1 MLNFLTGPFRRRS
14 NMAKVDAAALGDYRQ
29 LEVMTAGEL
38 IAFTEQQGRLRN
50 IKRIVQMDDVRYKIL
65 YQDVIERFAELVQL
79 MPASQAHHHAVPGGL
94 FVHTLEV
101 MEYALSLR
109 QQYKLP
115 LLAAQE
121 IQEAQRHVWTYAIF
135 AAAILHDVGKRLTL
149 GRFVWVDKDGY
160 LEPFV
165 ADIPKL
171 RGRLYRILFHETKY
185 HRLHEQLGL
194 AFAAYLFPPVGMDYL
209 FSQLHIMQELMAYIH
224 EDSDH
229 DGAIGRILR
238 AADQNS
244 TGQSL
249 AHSDSRKFS
258 GANLENIGERLM
270 TQLRRLLAGNH
281 FVINRSNGNVYTSDD
296 KRYTYIMSKT
306 LGDELRTTLAEQGQ
320 RDIPADNNRI
330 FDILQEY
337 GFAETNPATGQVIHY
352 IRRIWQDKIHV
363 FSVIKFSSGKLFRVE
378 PPDFSGGEI
387 KEVPKPGSIQIT
399 EPAAPTQPHPQQA
412 EHTAKPAA
420 PSHAPKTT
428 PPSREAPP
436 PTTRASGRKPETDTQ
451 SLSVRSDLD
460 AHDDPLGAVATG
472 SPATG
477 KATEIPVPDNNHES
491 GVLAASAP
499 PISNPLSYPDEAPFT
514 ETGMNTVSAAAT
526 DQETM
531 SATIIID
538 DVPTDAVGTTRTPV
552 PVMENPLPA
561 TDVKNGSWADSVI
574 NDVPVSSVP
583 EPITPS
589 GTEESKIEKPA
600 PAKQPKT
607 DAVDGDLFLAWCREK
622 VKTRTIVINESN
634 SMMNKIAYKDGYVI
648 GVVSPRIFMEYGQEE
663 LGLPQEKATAEKI
676 QRAIHQK
683 KLHIPGRRGQLH
695 KYRLKR
701 SEDAPLNGH
710 AQLYLYLFK
719 PEIFMGDDEEV
730 REILERV
737 QVNTNLETA

>member
-1 MLNFLTGPFRRRS
+1 MGNADTS
-14 NMAKVDAAALGDYRQ
+14 ALGDYRQ
-29 LEVMTAGEL
+29 LKVMTAEEL
-38 IAFTEQQGRLRN
+38 IAFTKQQGRLRN

-149 GRFVWVDKDGY
+149 GRFVWVDKEGY

-165 ADIPKL
+165 SDIPKL
-171 RGRLYRILFHETKY
+171 KGRLYQILFHETKY
-185 HRLHEQLGL
+185 HQLHEQLGL
-194 AFAAYLFPPVGMDYL
+194 AFAAYLFPTVGLDFL

-224 EDSDH
+224 EDASH

-238 AADQNS
+238 AADQSS

-281 FVINRSNGNVYTSDD
+281 FVINRSNGNVYTSED

-306 LGDELRTTLAEQGQ
+306 LGDELRNTMAELGQ
-320 RDIPADNNRI
+320 TDIPGDNNRI

-337 GFAETNPATGQVIHY
+337 GFAEANPDTGQVIHY

-378 PPDFSGGEI
+378 PPDFAGGEI
-387 KEVPKPGSIQIT
+387 KEVPKHGSIQIT
-399 EPAAPTQPHPQQA
+399 EPFAPVPPRSQQT
-412 EHTAKPAA
+412 EPTAIPTE
-420 PSHAPKTT
+420 PSHAPKTA
-428 PPSREAPP
+428 PPSHEESPPASKAPEKKP
-436 PTTRASGRKPETDTQ
+436 GTDKTT
-451 SLSVRSDLD
+451 VF
-460 AHDDPLGAVATG
+460 
-472 SPATG
+472 
-477 KATEIPVPDNNHES
+477 PVPVNIHE
-491 GVLAASAP
+491 GAAQAASAT
-499 PISNPLSYPDEAPFT
+499 PISNSLSEPNEDPFA
-514 ETGMNTVSAAAT
+514 ETGMNTVSA
-526 DQETM
+526 
-531 SATIIID
+531 SATGDGTIVETAIID
-538 DVPTDAVGTTRTPV
+538 DVPTHAADATHIPV
-552 PVMENPLPA
+552 PVMDSPLHA
-561 TDVKNGSWADSVI
+561 TDIQSGGSRSDAVI
-574 NDVPVSSVP
+574 DDVPVASASK
-583 EPITPS
+583 PIIPS
-589 GTEESKIEKPA
+589 GTEESKVEKPA
-600 PAKQPKT
+600 PAKKAKT
-607 DAVDGDLFLAWCREK
+607 DIVDGELFLAWCREK
-622 VKTRTIVINESN
+622 VKTRAIVINESN
-634 SMMNKIAYKDGYVI
+634 SMMNKIAYKNGYAI

-683 KLHIPGRRGQLH
+683 KLHIPGHRGQLH

>member
-1 MLNFLTGPFRRRS
+1 
-14 NMAKVDAAALGDYRQ
+14 MANADASSLGDYRQ
-29 LEVMTAGEL
+29 LKVMTAEEL
-38 IAFTEQQGRLRN
+38 IAFTKQQGRLRN

-149 GRFVWVDKDGY
+149 GRFVWVDKEGY

-165 ADIPKL
+165 SDISKL
-171 RGRLYRILFHETKY
+171 KGRLYQILFHETKY
-185 HRLHEQLGL
+185 HQLHEQLGL
-194 AFAAYLFPPVGMDYL
+194 AFAAYLFPTVGLDFL

-224 EDSDH
+224 EDASH

-238 AADQNS
+238 AADQSS

-281 FVINRSNGNVYTSDD
+281 FVINRSNGNVYTSED

-306 LGDELRTTLAEQGQ
+306 LGDELRNTMAELGQ
-320 RDIPADNNRI
+320 TDIPGDNNRI

-337 GFAETNPATGQVIHY
+337 GFAEANPDTGQVIHY

-378 PPDFSGGEI
+378 PPDFAGGEI

-399 EPAAPTQPHPQQA
+399 EPLAPVPPRSQQTEPTAIPA
-412 EHTAKPAA
+412 E
-420 PSHAPKTT
+420 PSHAPKTA
-428 PPSREAPP
+428 PPSHEEFPPASKAPEKKP
-436 PTTRASGRKPETDTQ
+436 GTDKTT
-451 SLSVRSDLD
+451 VF
-460 AHDDPLGAVATG
+460 
-472 SPATG
+472 
-477 KATEIPVPDNNHES
+477 PVPVNIHE
-491 GVLAASAP
+491 GAAQAASAT
-499 PISNPLSYPDEAPFT
+499 PISNSLSEPNEDPFA
-514 ETGMNTVSAAAT
+514 ETGKNTVSA
-526 DQETM
+526 
-531 SATIIID
+531 SATGDGTIVETAIID
-538 DVPTDAVGTTRTPV
+538 DVPTHAADATHIPV
-552 PVMENPLPA
+552 PVMDGPLHA
-561 TDVKNGSWADSVI
+561 TDIQSGGSWSDAVI
-574 NDVPVSSVP
+574 NDVPVASAP
-583 EPITPS
+583 KPIIPS
-589 GTEESKIEKPA
+589 GTEESKVEKPT
-600 PAKQPKT
+600 PAKKPKT
-607 DAVDGDLFLAWCREK
+607 DIVDGELFLAWCREK
-622 VKTRTIVINESN
+622 VKTRAIVINESN
-634 SMMNKIAYKDGYVI
+634 SMMNKIAYKNGYAI

-683 KLHIPGRRGQLH
+683 KLHIPGHRGQLH

>member
-1 MLNFLTGPFRRRS
+1 MGNADTS
-14 NMAKVDAAALGDYRQ
+14 ALGDYRQ
-29 LEVMTAGEL
+29 LKVMTAEEL
-38 IAFTEQQGRLRN
+38 IAFTKQQGRLRN

-149 GRFVWVDKDGY
+149 GRFVWVDKEGY

-165 ADIPKL
+165 SDIPKL
-171 RGRLYRILFHETKY
+171 KGRLYQILFHESKY
-185 HRLHEQLGL
+185 HQLHEQLGL
-194 AFAAYLFPPVGMDYL
+194 AFAAYLFPTVGLDFL

-224 EDSDH
+224 EDASH

-238 AADQNS
+238 AADQSS

-281 FVINRSNGNVYTSDD
+281 FVINRSNGNVYTSED

-306 LGDELRTTLAEQGQ
+306 LGDELRNTMAELGQ
-320 RDIPADNNRI
+320 TDIPGDNNRI

-337 GFAETNPATGQVIHY
+337 GFAEANPDTGQVIHY

-378 PPDFSGGEI
+378 PPDFAGGEI

-399 EPAAPTQPHPQQA
+399 EPLAPVPPSSQQT
-412 EHTAKPAA
+412 EPTAIPTE
-420 PSHAPKTT
+420 PYHAPKTA
-428 PPSREAPP
+428 PPSHEEFPPASKAPEKKP
-436 PTTRASGRKPETDTQ
+436 GTDKTT
-451 SLSVRSDLD
+451 VF
-460 AHDDPLGAVATG
+460 
-472 SPATG
+472 
-477 KATEIPVPDNNHES
+477 PVPVNIQE
-491 GVLAASAP
+491 GAAQAASAT
-499 PISNPLSYPDEAPFT
+499 PISNSLSEPNEDPFA
-514 ETGMNTVSAAAT
+514 ETGMNTVSA
-526 DQETM
+526 
-531 SATIIID
+531 SATGDGTIVETAIID
-538 DVPTDAVGTTRTPV
+538 DVPTHAADATHIPV
-552 PVMENPLPA
+552 PVMDSPLHA
-561 TDVKNGSWADSVI
+561 TDIQSGGSRSDAVI
-574 NDVPVSSVP
+574 DDVPVASASK
-583 EPITPS
+583 PIIPS

-600 PAKQPKT
+600 PAKKPKT
-607 DAVDGDLFLAWCREK
+607 DIVDGELFLAWCREK
-622 VKTRTIVINESN
+622 VKTRAIVINESN
-634 SMMNKIAYKDGYVI
+634 SMMNKIAYKNGYAI

-663 LGLPQEKATAEKI
+663 LGLPREKATAEKI

-683 KLHIPGRRGQLH
+683 KLHIPGHRGQLH

>member
-1 MLNFLTGPFRRRS
+1 MGNADTS
-14 NMAKVDAAALGDYRQ
+14 ALGDYRQ
-29 LEVMTAGEL
+29 LKVMTAEEL
-38 IAFTEQQGRLRN
+38 IAFTKQQGRLRN

-149 GRFVWVDKDGY
+149 GRFVWVDKEGY

-165 ADIPKL
+165 SDIPKL
-171 RGRLYRILFHETKY
+171 KGRLYQILFHETKY
-185 HRLHEQLGL
+185 HQLHEQLGL
-194 AFAAYLFPPVGMDYL
+194 AFAAYLFPTVGLDFL

-224 EDSDH
+224 EDASH

-238 AADQNS
+238 AADQSS

-281 FVINRSNGNVYTSDD
+281 FVINRSNGNVYTSED

-306 LGDELRTTLAEQGQ
+306 LGDELRNTMAELGQ
-320 RDIPADNNRI
+320 TDIPGDNNRI

-337 GFAETNPATGQVIHY
+337 GFAEANPDTGQVIHY

-378 PPDFSGGEI
+378 PPDFAGGEI

-399 EPAAPTQPHPQQA
+399 EPLAPVPPRSQQT
-412 EHTAKPAA
+412 EPTAIPTE
-420 PSHAPKTT
+420 PYHAPKTA
-428 PPSREAPP
+428 PPSHEEFPPASKAPEKKP
-436 PTTRASGRKPETDTQ
+436 GTDKTT
-451 SLSVRSDLD
+451 VF
-460 AHDDPLGAVATG
+460 
-472 SPATG
+472 
-477 KATEIPVPDNNHES
+477 PVPVNIQE
-491 GVLAASAP
+491 GAAQAASAT
-499 PISNPLSYPDEAPFT
+499 PISNSLSEPNEDPFA
-514 ETGMNTVSAAAT
+514 ETGMNTVSA
-526 DQETM
+526 
-531 SATIIID
+531 SATGDRTIVETAIID
-538 DVPTDAVGTTRTPV
+538 DVPTHAADATHIPV
-552 PVMENPLPA
+552 PVMDSPLHA
-561 TDVKNGSWADSVI
+561 TDIQSGGSRSDAVI
-574 NDVPVSSVP
+574 DDVPVASASK
-583 EPITPS
+583 PIIPS
-589 GTEESKIEKPA
+589 GTEESKVEKPA
-600 PAKQPKT
+600 PAKKQKT
-607 DAVDGDLFLAWCREK
+607 DIVDGELFLAWCREK
-622 VKTRTIVINESN
+622 VKTRAIVINESN
-634 SMMNKIAYKDGYVI
+634 SMMNKIAYKNGYAI

-663 LGLPQEKATAEKI
+663 LGLPREKATAEKI

-683 KLHIPGRRGQLH
+683 KLHIPGHRGQLH

>member
-1 MLNFLTGPFRRRS
+1 MGNADTS
-14 NMAKVDAAALGDYRQ
+14 ALGDYRQ
-29 LEVMTAGEL
+29 LKVMTAEEL
-38 IAFTEQQGRLRN
+38 IAFTKQQGRLRN

-149 GRFVWVDKDGY
+149 GRFVWVDKEGY

-165 ADIPKL
+165 SDIPKL
-171 RGRLYRILFHETKY
+171 KGRLYQILFHETKY
-185 HRLHEQLGL
+185 HQLHEQLGL
-194 AFAAYLFPPVGMDYL
+194 AFAAYLFPTVGLDFL

-224 EDSDH
+224 EDASH

-238 AADQNS
+238 AADQSS

-281 FVINRSNGNVYTSDD
+281 FVINRSNGNVYTSED

-306 LGDELRTTLAEQGQ
+306 LGDELRNTMAELGQ
-320 RDIPADNNRI
+320 TDIPGDNNRI

-337 GFAETNPATGQVIHY
+337 GFAEANPDTGQVIHY

-378 PPDFSGGEI
+378 PPDFAGGEI

-399 EPAAPTQPHPQQA
+399 EPLAPVPPRSQQT
-412 EHTAKPAA
+412 EPTAIPTE
-420 PSHAPKTT
+420 PSHAPKTA
-428 PPSREAPP
+428 PPSHEEFPPASKAPEKKP
-436 PTTRASGRKPETDTQ
+436 GTDKTT
-451 SLSVRSDLD
+451 VF
-460 AHDDPLGAVATG
+460 
-472 SPATG
+472 
-477 KATEIPVPDNNHES
+477 PVPVNIHE
-491 GVLAASAP
+491 GAAQAASAT
-499 PISNPLSYPDEAPFT
+499 PISNSLSEPNEDPFA
-514 ETGMNTVSAAAT
+514 ETGMNTVSA
-526 DQETM
+526 
-531 SATIIID
+531 SATGDGTIVETAIID
-538 DVPTDAVGTTRTPV
+538 DVPTHAADATHIPV
-552 PVMENPLPA
+552 PVMDSPLHA
-561 TDVKNGSWADSVI
+561 TDIQSGGSRSDAVI
-574 NDVPVSSVP
+574 DDVPVASASK
-583 EPITPS
+583 PIIPS
-589 GTEESKIEKPA
+589 GTEESKVEKPA
-600 PAKQPKT
+600 PAKKAKT
-607 DAVDGDLFLAWCREK
+607 DIVDGELFLAWCREK
-622 VKTRTIVINESN
+622 VKTRAIVINESN
-634 SMMNKIAYKDGYVI
+634 SMINKIAYKNGYAI

-663 LGLPQEKATAEKI
+663 LGLPREKATAEKI

-683 KLHIPGRRGQLH
+683 KLHIPGHRGQLH

-730 REILERV
+730 REILERI

>member
-1 MLNFLTGPFRRRS
+1 MGNADTS
-14 NMAKVDAAALGDYRQ
+14 ALGDYRQ
-29 LEVMTAGEL
+29 LKVMTAEEL
-38 IAFTEQQGRLRN
+38 IAFTKQQGRLRN

-149 GRFVWVDKDGY
+149 GRFVWVDKEGY

-165 ADIPKL
+165 SDIPKL
-171 RGRLYRILFHETKY
+171 KGRLYQILFHETKY
-185 HRLHEQLGL
+185 HQLHEQLGL
-194 AFAAYLFPPVGMDYL
+194 AFAAYLFPTVGLDFL

-224 EDSDH
+224 EDASH

-238 AADQNS
+238 AADQSS

-281 FVINRSNGNVYTSDD
+281 FVINRSNGNVYTSED

-306 LGDELRTTLAEQGQ
+306 LGDELRNTMAELGQ
-320 RDIPADNNRI
+320 TDIPGDNNRI

-337 GFAETNPATGQVIHY
+337 GFAEANPDTGQVIHY

-378 PPDFSGGEI
+378 PPDFAGGEI

-399 EPAAPTQPHPQQA
+399 EPLAPVPPRSQQT
-412 EHTAKPAA
+412 EPTAIPTE
-420 PSHAPKTT
+420 PSHAPKTA
-428 PPSREAPP
+428 PPSHEESPPASKAPEKKP
-436 PTTRASGRKPETDTQ
+436 GTDKTT
-451 SLSVRSDLD
+451 VF
-460 AHDDPLGAVATG
+460 
-472 SPATG
+472 
-477 KATEIPVPDNNHES
+477 PVPVNIHE
-491 GVLAASAP
+491 GAAQAASAT
-499 PISNPLSYPDEAPFT
+499 PISNSLSEPNEDPFA
-514 ETGMNTVSAAAT
+514 ETGMNTVSA
-526 DQETM
+526 
-531 SATIIID
+531 SATGDGTIVETAIID
-538 DVPTDAVGTTRTPV
+538 DVPTHAADATHIPV
-552 PVMENPLPA
+552 PVMDSPLHA
-561 TDVKNGSWADSVI
+561 TDIQSGGSRSDAVI
-574 NDVPVSSVP
+574 DDVPVASASK
-583 EPITPS
+583 PIIPS
-589 GTEESKIEKPA
+589 GTEESKVEKPA
-600 PAKQPKT
+600 PAKKAKT
-607 DAVDGDLFLAWCREK
+607 DIVDGELFLAWCREK
-622 VKTRTIVINESN
+622 VKTRAIVINESN
-634 SMMNKIAYKDGYVI
+634 SMRNKIAYKNGYAI

-683 KLHIPGRRGQLH
+683 KLHIPGHRGQLH

>member
-1 MLNFLTGPFRRRS
+1 MGNADTS
-14 NMAKVDAAALGDYRQ
+14 ALGDYRQ
-29 LEVMTAGEL
+29 LKVMTAEEL
-38 IAFTEQQGRLRN
+38 IAFTKQQGRLRN

-149 GRFVWVDKDGY
+149 GRFVWVDKEGY

-165 ADIPKL
+165 SDIPKL
-171 RGRLYRILFHETKY
+171 KGRLYQILFHETKY
-185 HRLHEQLGL
+185 HQLHEQLGL
-194 AFAAYLFPPVGMDYL
+194 AFAAYLFPTVGLDFL

-224 EDSDH
+224 EDASH

-238 AADQNS
+238 AADQSS

-281 FVINRSNGNVYTSDD
+281 FVINRSNGNVYTSED

-306 LGDELRTTLAEQGQ
+306 LGDELRNTMAELGQ
-320 RDIPADNNRI
+320 TDIPGDNNRI

-337 GFAETNPATGQVIHY
+337 GFAEANPDTGQVIHY

-378 PPDFSGGEI
+378 PPDFAGGEI

-399 EPAAPTQPHPQQA
+399 EPLAPVPPSSQQT
-412 EHTAKPAA
+412 EPTAIPTE
-420 PSHAPKTT
+420 PYHAPKTA
-428 PPSREAPP
+428 PPSHEEFPPASKAPEKKP
-436 PTTRASGRKPETDTQ
+436 GTDKTT
-451 SLSVRSDLD
+451 VF
-460 AHDDPLGAVATG
+460 
-472 SPATG
+472 
-477 KATEIPVPDNNHES
+477 PVPVNIQE
-491 GVLAASAP
+491 GATQAASAT
-499 PISNPLSYPDEAPFT
+499 PISNSLSEPNEDPFA
-514 ETGMNTVSAAAT
+514 ETGMNTVSA
-526 DQETM
+526 
-531 SATIIID
+531 SATGDGTIVETAIID
-538 DVPTDAVGTTRTPV
+538 DVPTHAADATHIPV
-552 PVMENPLPA
+552 PVMDSPLHA
-561 TDVKNGSWADSVI
+561 TDIQSGGSRSDAVI
-574 NDVPVSSVP
+574 DDVPVASASK
-583 EPITPS
+583 PIIPS
-589 GTEESKIEKPA
+589 GTEESKVEKPA
-600 PAKQPKT
+600 PAKKPKT
-607 DAVDGDLFLAWCREK
+607 DIVDGELFLAWCREK
-622 VKTRTIVINESN
+622 VKTRAIVINESN
-634 SMMNKIAYKDGYVI
+634 SMMNKIAYKNGYAI

-663 LGLPQEKATAEKI
+663 LGLPREKATAEKI

-683 KLHIPGRRGQLH
+683 KLHIPGHRGQLH

>member
-1 MLNFLTGPFRRRS
+1 MGNADTS
-14 NMAKVDAAALGDYRQ
+14 ALGDYRQ
-29 LEVMTAGEL
+29 LKVMTAEEL
-38 IAFTEQQGRLRN
+38 IAFTKQQGRLRN

-149 GRFVWVDKDGY
+149 GRFVWVDKEGY

-165 ADIPKL
+165 SDIPKL
-171 RGRLYRILFHETKY
+171 KGRLYQILFHETKY
-185 HRLHEQLGL
+185 HQLHEQLGL
-194 AFAAYLFPPVGMDYL
+194 AFAAYLFPTVGLDFL

-224 EDSDH
+224 EDASH

-238 AADQNS
+238 AADQSS

-281 FVINRSNGNVYTSDD
+281 FVINRSNGNVYTSED

-306 LGDELRTTLAEQGQ
+306 LGDELRNTMAELGQ
-320 RDIPADNNRI
+320 TDIPGDNNRI

-337 GFAETNPATGQVIHY
+337 GFAEANPDTGQVIHY

-378 PPDFSGGEI
+378 PPDFAGGEI

-399 EPAAPTQPHPQQA
+399 EPLAPVPPRSQQT
-412 EHTAKPAA
+412 EPTAIPTE
-420 PSHAPKTT
+420 PSHAPKTA
-428 PPSREAPP
+428 PPSHEEFPPASKAPEK
-436 PTTRASGRKPETDTQ
+436 KPETDKTT
-451 SLSVRSDLD
+451 VF
-460 AHDDPLGAVATG
+460 
-472 SPATG
+472 
-477 KATEIPVPDNNHES
+477 PVPVNIHE
-491 GVLAASAP
+491 GAAQAASAT
-499 PISNPLSYPDEAPFT
+499 PISNSLSEPNEDPFA
-514 ETGMNTVSAAAT
+514 ETGMNTVSA
-526 DQETM
+526 
-531 SATIIID
+531 SATGDGTIVETAIID
-538 DVPTDAVGTTRTPV
+538 DVPTHAADATHIPV
-552 PVMENPLPA
+552 PVMDSPLHA
-561 TDVKNGSWADSVI
+561 TDIQSGGSRSDAVI
-574 NDVPVSSVP
+574 DDVPVASASK
-583 EPITPS
+583 PIIPS
-589 GTEESKIEKPA
+589 GTEESKVEKPA
-600 PAKQPKT
+600 PAKKAKT
-607 DAVDGDLFLAWCREK
+607 DIVDGELFLAWCREK
-622 VKTRTIVINESN
+622 VKTRAIVINESN
-634 SMMNKIAYKDGYVI
+634 SMINKIAYKNGYAI

-683 KLHIPGRRGQLH
+683 KLHIPGHRGQLH

-730 REILERV
+730 REILERI

>member
-1 MLNFLTGPFRRRS
+1 
-14 NMAKVDAAALGDYRQ
+14 MANADTNALGDYRQ
-29 LEVMTAGEL
+29 LKVMTAEEL
-38 IAFTEQQGRLRN
+38 IAFTKQQGRLRN

-149 GRFVWVDKDGY
+149 GRFVWVDKEGY

-165 ADIPKL
+165 SDIPKL
-171 RGRLYRILFHETKY
+171 KGRLYQILFHETKY
-185 HRLHEQLGL
+185 HQLHEQLGL
-194 AFAAYLFPPVGMDYL
+194 AFAAYLFPTVGLDFL

-224 EDSDH
+224 EDASH

-238 AADQNS
+238 AADQSS

-281 FVINRSNGNVYTSDD
+281 FVINRSNGNVYTSED

-306 LGDELRTTLAEQGQ
+306 LGDELRNTMAELGQ
-320 RDIPADNNRI
+320 TDIPGDNNRI

-337 GFAETNPATGQVIHY
+337 GFAEANPDTGQVIHY

-378 PPDFSGGEI
+378 PPDFAGGEI

-399 EPAAPTQPHPQQA
+399 EPLAPVPPRSQQT
-412 EHTAKPAA
+412 EPTASPTE
-420 PSHAPKTT
+420 PSHAPKTA
-428 PPSREAPP
+428 PPSHEEFPPASKAPEKKP
-436 PTTRASGRKPETDTQ
+436 GTDKTT
-451 SLSVRSDLD
+451 VF
-460 AHDDPLGAVATG
+460 
-472 SPATG
+472 
-477 KATEIPVPDNNHES
+477 PVPVNIHE
-491 GVLAASAP
+491 GAAQAASAT
-499 PISNPLSYPDEAPFT
+499 PISNSLSEPNEDPFA
-514 ETGMNTVSAAAT
+514 ETGMNTVSA
-526 DQETM
+526 
-531 SATIIID
+531 SATGDGTIVETAIID
-538 DVPTDAVGTTRTPV
+538 DVPTHAADATHIPV
-552 PVMENPLPA
+552 PVMDSPLHA
-561 TDVKNGSWADSVI
+561 TDIQSGGSRSDAVI
-574 NDVPVSSVP
+574 DDVPVASASK
-583 EPITPS
+583 PIIPS
-589 GTEESKIEKPA
+589 GTEESKVEKPA
-600 PAKQPKT
+600 PAKKAKT
-607 DAVDGDLFLAWCREK
+607 DIVDGELFLAWCREK
-622 VKTRTIVINESN
+622 VKTRAIVINESN
-634 SMMNKIAYKDGYVI
+634 SMMNKIAYKNGYAI

-683 KLHIPGRRGQLH
+683 KLHIPGHRGQLH

>member
-1 MLNFLTGPFRRRS
+1 
-14 NMAKVDAAALGDYRQ
+14 MANADASSLGDYRQ
-29 LEVMTAGEL
+29 LKVMTAEEL
-38 IAFTEQQGRLRN
+38 IAFTKQQGRLRN

-149 GRFVWVDKDGY
+149 GRFVWVDKEGY

-165 ADIPKL
+165 SDISKL
-171 RGRLYRILFHETKY
+171 KGRLYQILFHETKY
-185 HRLHEQLGL
+185 HQLHEQLGL
-194 AFAAYLFPPVGMDYL
+194 AFAAYLFPTVGLDFL

-224 EDSDH
+224 EDASH

-238 AADQNS
+238 AADQSS

-281 FVINRSNGNVYTSDD
+281 FVINRSNGNVYTSED

-306 LGDELRTTLAEQGQ
+306 LGDELRNTMAELGQ
-320 RDIPADNNRI
+320 TDIPGDNNRI

-337 GFAETNPATGQVIHY
+337 GFAEANPDTGQVIHY

-378 PPDFSGGEI
+378 PPDFAGGEI

-399 EPAAPTQPHPQQA
+399 EPLAPVPPRSQQTETTAIPA
-412 EHTAKPAA
+412 E
-420 PSHAPKTT
+420 PSHAPKTA
-428 PPSREAPP
+428 PPSHEEFPPASKAPEKKP
-436 PTTRASGRKPETDTQ
+436 GTDKTT
-451 SLSVRSDLD
+451 VF
-460 AHDDPLGAVATG
+460 
-472 SPATG
+472 
-477 KATEIPVPDNNHES
+477 PVPVNIHE
-491 GVLAASAP
+491 GAAQAASAT
-499 PISNPLSYPDEAPFT
+499 PISNPLSEPNEDPFAEA
-514 ETGMNTVSAAAT
+514 GKNTVSASAAGDGT
-526 DQETM
+526 IVET
-531 SATIIID
+531 AIID
-538 DVPTDAVGTTRTPV
+538 DVPTHAAEATHIPV
-552 PVMENPLPA
+552 PVMDDPLHA
-561 TDVKNGSWADSVI
+561 TDIQSGGSWSDAVI
-574 NDVPVSSVP
+574 DDVPVALAP
-583 EPITPS
+583 KPIIPS
-589 GTEESKIEKPA
+589 GTEESKVEKPA
-600 PAKQPKT
+600 PAKKPKT
-607 DAVDGDLFLAWCREK
+607 DIVDGELFLAWCREK
-622 VKTRTIVINESN
+622 VKTRAIVINESN
-634 SMMNKIAYKDGYVI
+634 SMMNKIAYKNGYAI

-683 KLHIPGRRGQLH
+683 KLHIPGHRGQLH

>member
-1 MLNFLTGPFRRRS
+1 MS
-14 NMAKVDAAALGDYRQ
+14 NADASSLGDYRQ
-29 LEVMTAGEL
+29 LKVMTAEEL
-38 IAFTEQQGRLRN
+38 IAFTKQQGRLRN

-149 GRFVWVDKDGY
+149 GRFVWVDKEGY

-165 ADIPKL
+165 SDISKL
-171 RGRLYRILFHETKY
+171 KGRLYQILFHETKY
-185 HRLHEQLGL
+185 HQLHEQLGL
-194 AFAAYLFPPVGMDYL
+194 AFAAYLFPTVGLDFL

-224 EDSDH
+224 EDASH

-238 AADQNS
+238 AADQSS

-281 FVINRSNGNVYTSDD
+281 FVINRSNGNVYTSED

-306 LGDELRTTLAEQGQ
+306 LGDELRNTMAELGQ
-320 RDIPADNNRI
+320 TDIPGDNNRI

-337 GFAETNPATGQVIHY
+337 GFAEANPDTGQVIHY

-378 PPDFSGGEI
+378 PPDFAGGEI

-399 EPAAPTQPHPQQA
+399 EPLAPVPPRSQQTEPTAIPA
-412 EHTAKPAA
+412 E
-420 PSHAPKTT
+420 PSHAPKSALPSHDALPSTSKAPEKKPGRDTRGT
-428 PPSREAPP
+428 P
-436 PTTRASGRKPETDTQ
+436 
-451 SLSVRSDLD
+451 LSADIDV
-460 AHDDPLGAVATG
+460 HDDPFGAAATG
-472 SPATG
+472 TPATG
-477 KATEIPVPDNNHES
+477 KTTAFPVPVNIREDAAQ
-491 GVLAASAP
+491 AASAT
-499 PISNPLSYPDEAPFT
+499 PISNSLSEPNEDPFA
-514 ETGMNTVSAAAT
+514 ETGMNTVSA
-526 DQETM
+526 
-531 SATIIID
+531 SATGDGTIVETAIID
-538 DVPTDAVGTTRTPV
+538 DVPTHAADATHIPV
-552 PVMENPLPA
+552 PVMDSPLHA
-561 TDVKNGSWADSVI
+561 TDIQSGGSWSDAVI
-574 NDVPVSSVP
+574 DDVPVASASKP
-583 EPITPS
+583 SIPS
-589 GTEESKIEKPA
+589 GTEESKVEKPA
-600 PAKQPKT
+600 PAKKPKT
-607 DAVDGDLFLAWCREK
+607 DIVDGELFLAWCREK
-622 VKTRTIVINESN
+622 VKTRAIVINESN
-634 SMMNKIAYKDGYVI
+634 SMMNKIAYKNGYAI

-683 KLHIPGRRGQLH
+683 KLHIPGHRGQLH

-701 SEDAPLNGH
+701 SEDAPLNGY